1 MILIKK
7 NFFNDVGTGL
17 YVADDP
23 NVFLR
28 YNDFK
33 CVTNVAYKNY
43 ISTGYTLPAI
53 VIDGVNINGANTLAK
68 GTSVPNAIVDIY
80 SSESCASQCSI
91 RSYLQTVMADN
102 TGKWQ
107 ANLSNLNGIFYVSA
121 TLGNQTSE
129 YKTFQINSDNINI
142 QNLRC
147 SNEASIT
154 GLKVPTGL
162 DYYWI
167 DAKGNSISTDLDL
180 KTDKPGQYRLVLGG
194 GCIISDPFQIKDD
207 RVSIFDSGLIKT
219 DVSCGNSNG
228 SIKNLFVYDPESK
241 IKATTWVDGNNKV
254 VGNVSNIANL
264 PSGSYTLKVYTT
276 DGCESDYGP
285 VILKNTTGP
294 NIYQSSVTIQSTNCG
309 QSTGSI
315 TNLAVTGTGTLKYIW
330 WNGTQQQ
337 VGTAKDLINEPA
349 GVYRLQ
355 VTDDT
360 QCGAVYSADI
370 LIPETNGITLDE
382 SKAQTTVASCSKSNG
397 SVTGLTATGAT
408 QYQWTDIN
416 NKVVATSV
424 DLQNEPSGDYIFTAS
439 NSFGCSK
446 TSKTYHIGLQ
456 APTLFPA
463 FSKTI
468 VSTCL
473 GQNNGSITVNTDAL
487 VKSSRWV
494 NSQNVT
500 VGSSATL
507 ANIGSGTYQLYL
519 TDQNGCENFYSDY
532 IITAIPLLQIIED
545 SEQIADDQCNLKTG
559 SITNIRVTGGAP
571 PYTYSWVNASST
583 AISSS
588 LNLADIGAGNYTLQ
602 VNDASKCNI
611 ATASFTV
618 QNQDKI
624 MQAPAVSNIQ
634 LCSPGDALIRVG
646 NISSA
651 YKYYLYD
658 SKTSV
663 TPRDEQANGNFKV
676 NVKANTSFYISQ
688 VSGSCESARSEV
700 KVVVGLSALDI
711 ANAFTPN
718 GDGINDYWN
727 IKGIE
732 NYPAALVQVF
742 DRYGQIVFESKGY
755 THPFDGTFK
764 GKNLPVA
771 AYYYIINLAT
781 NCSLLS
787 GNLTIIR

>member
-241 IKATTWVDGNNKV
+241 IKQQR
-254 VGNVSNIANL
+254 
-264 PSGSYTLKVYTT
+264 GSM
-276 DGCESDYGP
+276 E
-285 VILKNTTGP
+285 
-294 NIYQSSVTIQSTNCG
+294 
-309 QSTGSI
+309 
-315 TNLAVTGTGTLKYIW
+315 
-330 WNGTQQQ
+330 
-337 VGTAKDLINEPA
+337 
-349 GVYRLQ
+349 
-355 VTDDT
+355 
-360 QCGAVYSADI
+360 
-370 LIPETNGITLDE
+370 
-382 SKAQTTVASCSKSNG
+382 
-397 SVTGLTATGAT
+397 
-408 QYQWTDIN
+408 
-416 NKVVATSV
+416 
-424 DLQNEPSGDYIFTAS
+424 
-439 NSFGCSK
+439 
-446 TSKTYHIGLQ
+446 
-456 APTLFPA
+456 
-463 FSKTI
+463 
-468 VSTCL
+468 
-473 GQNNGSITVNTDAL
+473 
-487 VKSSRWV
+487 
-494 NSQNVT
+494 
-500 VGSSATL
+500 
-507 ANIGSGTYQLYL
+507 
-519 TDQNGCENFYSDY
+519 
-532 IITAIPLLQIIED
+532 IIKL
-545 SEQIADDQCNLKTG
+545 
-559 SITNIRVTGGAP
+559 
-571 PYTYSWVNASST
+571 
-583 AISSS
+583 
-588 LNLADIGAGNYTLQ
+588 
-602 VNDASKCNI
+602 
-611 ATASFTV
+611 
-618 QNQDKI
+618 
-624 MQAPAVSNIQ
+624 
-634 LCSPGDALIRVG
+634 
-646 NISSA
+646 
-651 YKYYLYD
+651 
-658 SKTSV
+658 
-663 TPRDEQANGNFKV
+663 
-676 NVKANTSFYISQ
+676 
-688 VSGSCESARSEV
+688 
-700 KVVVGLSALDI
+700 
-711 ANAFTPN
+711 
-718 GDGINDYWN
+718 
-727 IKGIE
+727 
-732 NYPAALVQVF
+732 
-742 DRYGQIVFESKGY
+742 
-755 THPFDGTFK
+755 
-764 GKNLPVA
+764 
-771 AYYYIINLAT
+771 
-781 NCSLLS
+781 
-787 GNLTIIR
+787 